1 MKDLPQFVSY
11 FGGGCWPTPSQ
22 RLLLRACLLQGEKA
36 QIAWSDWRALSSID
50 LVDAGSFRLMPLL
63 YANLTANHIET
74 TELPRLRG
82 VYRYFW
88 SKHKQLV
95 HFSLPAIKCLNEAG
109 IPVMLIKG
117 AALNI
122 TAYADKAL
130 RPMSDIDVLIPHNRA
145 REAID
150 KIESIGWTSRFRNHH
165 QLVEV
170 AHACHFIGP
179 GNTELDLH
187 WHLLHSD
194 CSPQADRGFWD
205 RSIPNVWNGI
215 PMRVPSTADQLL
227 HACEHGPRYNL
238 VPPLRWLSDATL
250 LIKQLC
256 NGMEWDCLSQTSR
269 EKDITLPVLETLH
282 YLRRELDQSIPE
294 SVLDD
299 LNRVRPSLLASIHH
313 RVMRWPTPRGLT
325 FWNQLPSNFF
335 GYLRWKRSCGYKN
348 LWRDLFAYLGLMH
361 NLDRSTKS
369 YIRDQLKLALAI
381 WRARLRVIP
390 LRITKRISGQPMV
403 LWDPTVKDSDITRDV
418 HALEQYKYV
427 PFRWTKPYAKFT
439 FATPVAFRYMEIQL
453 PPIPAVLQGIH
464 DRGFYVL
471 VNGQKLSVSQF
482 QSSKNRICFNL
493 PPNLTPD
500 RSVLVLELRV
510 ATPFIAQNDTRGL
523 GLPLSGIRLLT

>member
-1 MKDLPQFVSY
+1 
-11 FGGGCWPTPSQ
+11 
-22 RLLLRACLLQGEKA
+22 
-36 QIAWSDWRALSSID
+36 
-50 LVDAGSFRLMPLL
+50 
-63 YANLTANHIET
+63 
-74 TELPRLRG
+74 
-82 VYRYFW
+82 
-88 SKHKQLV
+88 V

-390 LRITKRISGQPMV
+390 LHITKRISGQPMV

-500 RSVLVLELRV
+500 RSVLALELRV
-510 ATPFIAQNDTRGL
+510 TTPFIAQNDTRGL